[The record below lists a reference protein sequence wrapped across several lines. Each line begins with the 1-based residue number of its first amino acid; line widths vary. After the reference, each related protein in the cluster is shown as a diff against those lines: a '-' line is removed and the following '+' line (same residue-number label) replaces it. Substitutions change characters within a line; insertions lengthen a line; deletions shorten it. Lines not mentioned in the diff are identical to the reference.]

1 MRYQRICRYVSETP
15 WAITPEKMS
24 ELLSVLTF
32 RAAGGAFTPEEIQA
46 AIGAPRSAASASQ
59 SDAVAVIPLRGVIAH
74 RMDALDEASGGTSV
88 ERFGQMFRAA
98 LADAAVG
105 SILLDVDSP
114 GGTVPGVQELATEML
129 RARATR
135 TKRVVAVANS
145 LMASAAYWLASSA
158 ADEIVAIP
166 SAAVGSIGVFS
177 VHEDLSERAKQLGI
191 KVTVVS
197 AGKYKTEGHPFEPL
211 SDEAK
216 AHVQARVDDA
226 YEAFVKAV
234 AQGRGVSPSAVRG
247 GYGQGRVLGATDA
260 LAAGLIDRIDTFDH
274 TIARLGRGRVG
285 MQAAGV
291 EAPLLAERHS
301 DEDRRR
307 RLEF

>member
-15 WAITPEKMS
+15 WAITPEKMAD
-24 ELLSVLTF
+24 LLEVLTF
-32 RAAGGAFTPEEIQA
+32 RAAGGVFPPEEIQA

-135 TKRVVAVANS
+135 TKRVGAVANS
-145 LMASAAYWLASSA
+145 LLASSA

-197 AGKYKTEGHPFEPL
+197 AGKYKTEGKPV
-211 SDEAK
+211 EALPPAGK
-216 AHVQARVDDA
+216 AHRA
-226 YEAFVKAV
+226 
-234 AQGRGVSPSAVRG
+234 
-247 GYGQGRVLGATDA
+247 
-260 LAAGLIDRIDTFDH
+260 
-274 TIARLGRGRVG
+274 
-285 MQAAGV
+285 
-291 EAPLLAERHS
+291 
-301 DEDRRR
+301 
-307 RLEF
+307 